1 MGGGNLFQVLFGTI
15 KSKFA
20 SLVSK
25 IKLWTSWSYLRTRIT
40 NLIKDFFYK
49 LLDVRPK
56 NKNDYYT
63 MFGWMVSKRLAY
75 FIIVMIGVLSLWYIT
90 ATTNIF
96 SSIGTTGGLRTYKYN
111 SVLLR
116 LANNKVRIKGRSDYI
131 AYVGDVSKGYVTGQG
146 ELYSPNNVLLYSGA
160 FLKNKYEGMG
170 SQYYDSGSIHYIGN
184 FHDNLYEGTGTLY
197 REDGSVEYVGNF
209 FQGMK
214 EGQGKLQDG
223 GNNAIYEGNF
233 SSDEIVYSELL
244 GKDASEIRQMYFGG
258 QVLYEA
264 VDDLGGGDAVY
275 LKDINAICYE
285 VSDGSAADDAPK
297 TQAVYVL
304 SDKFKIGSLA
314 ADSVQELNAIFGAPT
329 YEGNSAAIFPEA
341 VAINAVN
348 VGEYA
353 MNGKISMDTT
363 ENFSDDIVVNNFD
376 RDYTVYVYTYER
388 GDLIYSFVSNQAG
401 SGFYFYS
408 IMKASGEA

>member
-20 SLVSK
+20 SIVSR

-131 AYVGDVSKGYVTGQG
+131 AYVGDVSKGYVTG
-146 ELYSPNNVLLYSGA
+146 
-160 FLKNKYEGMG
+160 
-170 SQYYDSGSIHYIGN
+170 
-184 FHDNLYEGTGTLY
+184 
-197 REDGSVEYVGNF
+197 
-209 FQGMK
+209 
-214 EGQGKLQDG
+214 
-223 GNNAIYEGNF
+223 
-233 SSDEIVYSELL
+233 
-244 GKDASEIRQMYFGG
+244 
-258 QVLYEA
+258 
-264 VDDLGGGDAVY
+264 
-275 LKDINAICYE
+275 
-285 VSDGSAADDAPK
+285 
-297 TQAVYVL
+297 
-304 SDKFKIGSLA
+304 
-314 ADSVQELNAIFGAPT
+314 
-329 YEGNSAAIFPEA
+329 
-341 VAINAVN
+341 
-348 VGEYA
+348 
-353 MNGKISMDTT
+353 
-363 ENFSDDIVVNNFD
+363 
-376 RDYTVYVYTYER
+376 
-388 GDLIYSFVSNQAG
+388 
-401 SGFYFYS
+401 
-408 IMKASGEA
+408 